1 MTHRLIGSAL
11 LALLALTLIGGAGL
25 AGGDLFDDDY
35 RDCPY
40 RTRLRQGEIANL
52 TLSRDTEEE
61 EEVNVA
67 WTATHADTWGLGPN
81 AFHTSLVVILDDHH
95 GEPVTQTVSLN
106 TREITFDQVRTGTEV
121 TVQMAIVVDADDGDY
136 LISDILEQTLNQS
149 LTEPSFA
156 TSWQRVTATTDAD
169 ATAAGF
175 QFAAEGVAGT
185 MFYIGHNENFGNYRS
200 TDPDFVTAPAT
211 PRLRIGLAHS
221 RRETDAQR
229 EDVDF
234 DAYRIRILDEDG
246 DAVPA
251 ADDVA
256 SVASN
261 YGATAWDH
269 DSDTTTTALSVPHKL
284 FLYDLQQALTFNAGP
299 TPVKGT
305 LGTDGYALVN
315 VRISDNGGVTLP
327 MHLSGAVTNRDGTLE
342 PDNLPLTMVKVGWFG
357 GGTALAAGDVFAE
370 PPHEHRD
377 LPNDIL
383 ESDTTYT
390 ITAWAVNEDNEN
402 ISPVATLKVR
412 PVDTN
417 HGAITGFRDYQLTSG
432 VALTDLISTE
442 FTVLDTSDTRWGS
455 GWVNYWINGWATYSP
470 SAAGAAAG
478 SGCSSGGWTRNGV
491 VVDHSHAGTGCIKDW
506 YAGSGHSHEL
516 ADGEDVAHSHFD

>member
-1 MTHRLIGSAL
+1 MAHRLIGSAL

-61 EEVNVA
+61 DEVHVA
-67 WTATHADTWGLGPN
+67 WTGTHPGTWNLGPN
-81 AFHTSLVVILDDHH
+81 AYHTSLVVILDDHH

-106 TREITFDQVRTGTEV
+106 TRELTFDQVRTGTEV

-156 TSWQRVTATTDAD
+156 NSWQRVTATTDAD

-175 QFAAEGVAGT
+175 QFEAEGIAGT

-246 DAVPA
+246 DAVPT

-256 SVASN
+256 TVASN
-261 YGATAWDH
+261 YGATDQG
-269 DSDTTTTALSVPHKL
+269 TPALSVPHKL
-284 FLYDLQQALTFNAGP
+284 FLYDISSSLPLTFNPGP
-299 TPVKGT
+299 APVRGT
-305 LGTDGYALVN
+305 LGPDGYALVN
-315 VRISDNGGVTLP
+315 VRISDNGGVTVP
-327 MHLSGAVTNRDGTLE
+327 MHLSSAVANRDGTLE
-342 PDNLPLTMVKVGWFG
+342 PDDLPLTMVKVGIAG
-357 GGTALAAGDVFAE
+357 GASLAVGDVFAE
-370 PPHEHRD
+370 PPDEHRD

-383 ESDTTYT
+383 ESDATYT

-402 ISPVATLKVR
+402 ISPVAMLKVR
-412 PVDTN
+412 PVDTD
-417 HGAITGFRDYQLTSG
+417 HGAVTGFLDYQLSSQ
-432 VALTDLISTE
+432 VDLTDLISTE

-470 SAAGAAAG
+470 SAAGATAG

-506 YAGSGHSHEL
+506 YAGSGHSHVL
-516 ADGEDVAHSHFD
+516 ADGEDIPHSHFD